1 MSRAWPARE
10 GSTVHRRG
18 RRRFFDIFLAILVLG
33 LLALVAARLDRVDM
47 RLTGK
52 VAVND
57 GDTVT
62 IQGERIR
69 LRGVD
74 APEFNQ
80 SCTIDG
86 RRYACGRKARE
97 ALKTLIGGRPVA
109 CSGWQRDRY
118 DRLLAICMAG
128 STELNRALVEQG
140 WAVAFGDFE
149 AEELAARQAGRGLW
163 AGEFERP
170 AALAGHPWK
179 PRRSRSPGRTS
190 RLAQGIFRPG

>member
-1 MSRAWPARE
+1 
-10 GSTVHRRG
+10 VHRRG
-18 RRRFFDIFLAILVLG
+18 VFDVFLAVLVLG

-62 IQGERIR
+62 VQGERIR

-80 SCTIDG
+80 SCTIAG
-86 RRYACGRKARE
+86 RPYACGRKARE
-97 ALKTLIGGRPVA
+97 ALRTLIGGRAVA

-118 DRLLAICMAG
+118 GRLLAICMAG
-128 STELNRALVEQG
+128 ST
-140 WAVAFGDFE
+140 
-149 AEELAARQAGRGLW
+149 
-163 AGEFERP
+163 
-170 AALAGHPWK
+170 
-179 PRRSRSPGRTS
+179 
-190 RLAQGIFRPG
+190 